1 LGEFSHYDGNF
12 FGNFWKHL
20 FWSINWKKFAKILE
34 NFAKLS
40 KPQIFYKKTLVT
52 SSVLFW
58 VNFHTVLKQKISGAI
73 CTKLFLEVFGKS
85 CGFLHVDP
93 CPKWHGFMSTMLGDL
108 CDPVAIFI
116 NCWLCPQLGWN
127 LEKLLKL
134 SIIHFQCT
142 HDQSTVI
149 TMLI

>member
-1 LGEFSHYDGNF
+1 MGEFSHYGGNF
-12 FGNFWKHL
+12 FGNFWKHH

-34 NFAKLS
+34 KFAKLS
-40 KPQIFYKKTLVT
+40 KLQIFIKKPWLHVVFFFGWISHHAET
-52 SSVLFW
+52 
-58 VNFHTVLKQKISGAI
+58 KKIQCELYI
-73 CTKLFLEVFGKS
+73 FFLEVFGKS
-85 CGFLHVDP
+85 CGFLQVDP

-127 LEKLLKL
+127 LVKLPKL
-134 SIIHFQCT
+134 SLIHHQCT